1 MKILG
6 KYVPW
11 ITLLLCVDGFAA
23 LMLWIADVQAF
34 FSLLI
39 VIILASALLFSATA
53 GFLLFQEKKRR
64 RAFVRFLQNP
74 DEYNEERICRLLSA
88 SERELI
94 RMTGEVMR
102 KQRDVQNRLSDRV
115 ADYEEYVEAW
125 AHEIK
130 TPISLLTFLLDNR
143 GGELPPQVS
152 HKLDYIRNGLQES
165 VSQMLFYARL
175 KSARRDYLF
184 ELIDLKECVEEVL
197 QDYAPLLKE
206 KKFNVVND
214 LPKISVYSDRRGC
227 SYLLRQIISNA
238 VKYGGACDLT
248 NIEADRPRLE
258 IQLKRETVPIQRP
271 EEKRAPEVAP
281 VEMSSAEANGY
292 TLCIRD
298 HGIGVRSGDLP
309 YIFEKGFT
317 GNSGEM
323 RQKATGMGLYLAK
336 QIAAD
341 LNLTLEAHSEWGNGF
356 EMRIFFPIVD

>member
-143 GGELPPQVS
+143 GGE
-152 HKLDYIRNGLQES
+152 
-165 VSQMLFYARL
+165 A
-175 KSARRDYLF
+175 A
-184 ELIDLKECVEEVL
+184 
-197 QDYAPLLKE
+197 
-206 KKFNVVND
+206 
-214 LPKISVYSDRRGC
+214 
-227 SYLLRQIISNA
+227 
-238 VKYGGACDLT
+238 
-248 NIEADRPRLE
+248 
-258 IQLKRETVPIQRP
+258 
-271 EEKRAPEVAP
+271 
-281 VEMSSAEANGY
+281 
-292 TLCIRD
+292 
-298 HGIGVRSGDLP
+298 
-309 YIFEKGFT
+309 
-317 GNSGEM
+317 
-323 RQKATGMGLYLAK
+323 ATG
-336 QIAAD
+336 
-341 LNLTLEAHSEWGNGF
+341 ES
-356 EMRIFFPIVD
+356 